1 VIFSPQALLILAVAL
16 VGVLHTMVPDHWAPI
31 ALLARQQRWTQ
42 LQVARAAL
50 IAGFGHTLSTLAIAV
65 IVWGGGILL
74 AQRFGHLVSI
84 VSSVALVAFGLW
96 IALSSLREIRSE
108 DRHARAHLQ
117 GEVHEHD
124 GHHHHD
130 PTPGASKRSLL
141 LVILGSSPMIEG
153 IPAFFAAS
161 RFGVAQLVIMSF
173 VFAASTMATYLV
185 LCLASSA
192 GLARLQLGRFER
204 YGEVISGGF
213 IALLGAF
220 FAIFPVL

>member
-1 VIFSPQALLILAVAL
+1 MLSAQALLILAVAL

-31 ALLARQQRWTQ
+31 ALLARQQRWSRFH
-42 LQVARAAL
+42 VARAAL
-50 IAGFGHTLSTLAIAV
+50 IAGFGHTLSTLLIAV
-65 IVWGGGILL
+65 LVWTGGMLF

-84 VSSVALVAFGLW
+84 VSSLALMAFGLW
-96 IALSSLREIRSE
+96 IALSSLIEIRRE
-108 DRHARAHLQ
+108 DRHEEAHQ
-117 GEVHEHD
+117 H
-124 GHHHHD
+124 GHHHEH
-130 PTPGASKRSLL
+130 THVAGASKRGIL

-161 RFGVAQLVIMSF
+161 RFGVVQLTVMSL
-173 VFAASTMATYLV
+173 VFAASTMLTYLV

-220 FAIFPVL
+220 FAFFPVL